1 MNWDN
6 FRWWTRRLKY
16 ISQTNAP
23 DRLVNVTCFFGI
35 VSFLLLMCL
44 VTSVLLPVTFIDQLW
59 WWCLPLSA
67 SVCLC
72 ACVWAAARLP
82 PAFSLIPLRFLQL
95 VLGQLAA
102 FILPSLIT
110 RLPPSCGASL
120 HLHLMPS
127 SAQPTSS
134 SPAPP
139 SMYTFWCC
147 SKTRRWDESLCLFGS
162 VSALYSA
169 FNCWILAV
177 TCLLLLRNS
186 YRVCFCKIASL
197 GERHPLDLAT
207 RPSRHALTALLM
219 LLRYATAH
227 QTFCVSATL
236 PTAPPIHFHVPKPG
250 KHRQT
255 S

>member
-1 MNWDN
+1 MTWDN

-23 DRLVNVTCFFGI
+23 GRLLHVTRFFGI

-44 VTSVLLPVTFIDQLW
+44 VTSVLLPVTFIDQSW

-72 ACVWAAARLP
+72 VCVWAAARLP

-110 RLPPSCGASL
+110 PLPPSCGASL
-120 HLHLMPS
+120 HLNLMPS

-134 SPAPP
+134 SPTPP
-139 SMYTFWCC
+139 PKHVHVLVLFENTAV
-147 SKTRRWDESLCLFGS
+147 RWIAVL
-162 VSALYSA
+162 V
-169 FNCWILAV
+169 WIRV
-177 TCLLLLRNS
+177 RSLLRLYLLNFGRNLS
-186 YRVCFCKIASL
+186 AS
-197 GERHPLDLAT
+197 P
-207 RPSRHALTALLM
+207 
-219 LLRYATAH
+219 
-227 QTFCVSATL
+227 
-236 PTAPPIHFHVPKPG
+236 
-250 KHRQT
+250 
-255 S
+255 